1 MEYNGTM
8 ILYPSFVDTK
18 LSTWQSIDSNYPLEN
33 CLNVGEDNENFA
45 RIYMNTG
52 GAAGTML
59 YLGFD
64 FSKLPK
70 NVSVQNLAITAKGRM
85 ENDSIMKAG
94 SNRIFLTKGNSY
106 LVRSESRTTFGTSA
120 SSVSINCAG
129 ITNKELQSFRF
140 QFAGWRGYLNTNS
153 TYYMDFFGCSL
164 KVEWSKPTSTIFIKE
179 NGEWVQSTQQYYKN
193 SNGVWINSN
202 RIEQFL
208 IDENDE
214 A

>member
-1 MEYNGTM
+1 MMEYNGTM

-85 ENDSIMKAG
+85 KNDSIMKAG
-94 SNRIFLTKGNSY
+94 SNRIF
-106 LVRSESRTTFGTSA
+106 F
-120 SSVSINCAG
+120 
-129 ITNKELQSFRF
+129 NKR
-140 QFAGWRGYLNTNS
+140 
-153 TYYMDFFGCSL
+153 
-164 KVEWSKPTSTIFIKE
+164 
-179 NGEWVQSTQQYYKN
+179 
-193 SNGVWINSN
+193 
-202 RIEQFL
+202 
-208 IDENDE
+208 
-214 A
+214 